1 MCCFDRRERR
11 KARFASKSFEG
22 DGAMRT
28 GSTPLLA
35 TASRPFLAR
44 LVILLDSRRL
54 CAAPSRPRDD
64 CLQAVDAPIL
74 RDNSFFSS
82 SFFARSLTCG
92 LPLLSHSTALPLLP
106 LSLSLSLF
114 QVSAARTTTT
124 TIPPPRRREEKK
136 QARLLPLPPPPRA
149 AASSAA
155 PAPAPAPLRPAPLL
169 RRRSQP
175 PTPQPSSRPGP
186 PLLLHPPTPNTRL

>member
-74 RDNSFFSS
+74 RDNSFFLLRFLPAHSRVAS
-82 SFFARSLTCG
+82 PFSPF
-92 LPLLSHSTALPLLP
+92 LPLYLFFLF
-106 LSLSLSLF
+106 LSLSLF
-114 QVSAARTTTT
+114 QVPAARTTTT